1 MNINREC
8 ESLYLSLVTY
18 ITCSLKCGAPL
29 EKEILWLDRRQK
41 ATAVLGDLLLF
52 GVDSIL
58 EEVAGFYPLWF
69 PRGKLFVSLVSYDVL
84 VFYCCAC
91 YSLSEKILRS

>member
-1 MNINREC
+1 MRV
-8 ESLYLSLVTY
+8 SLFITWNY

-41 ATAVLGDLLLF
+41 AIAVWRVHLTVLGFTSCGDT
-52 GVDSIL
+52 IL
-58 EEVAGFYPLWF
+58 EEVVGFSSLWF
-69 PRGKLFVSLVSYDVL
+69 PRGKIFVSLVSCDVL
-84 VFYCCAC
+84 MFYSCAC